1 MDITIQDI
9 PTHSSLVIQLAPTA
23 DDLERIFAQLD
34 EFSLAPGA
42 SVEGKVRLQRI
53 GTSIRVSGDVNT
65 TLMFTCGRCL
75 ETREVAVSAELEYLL
90 VPKPQY
96 ATRYEGQEETEL
108 SEEDLGVTYYEGEEL
123 DLRPYV
129 RESLMLELPSYPNC
143 EGIGMLAEC
152 DAAYERNIGV
162 EAIKDNESGRVDLR
176 WAKLMELK
184 KQGDSN

>member
-1 MDITIQDI
+1 MQ
-9 PTHSSLVIQLAPTA
+9 A
-23 DDLERIFAQLD
+23 LEEQQRVLQ
-34 EFSLAPGA
+34 GA
-42 SVEGKVRLQRI
+42 S
-53 GTSIRVSGDVNT
+53 
-65 TLMFTCGRCL
+65 
-75 ETREVAVSAELEYLL
+75 
-90 VPKPQY
+90 
-96 ATRYEGQEETEL
+96 ETEL

-123 DLRPYV
+123 NLRPYV